1 MRQLKVI
8 LIFLLPLLHTLII
21 FLSESKVNYSSQF
34 HCCSL
39 WEDLHLLS
47 LNTDTDFRLITLPI
61 LYLHCNPLSAN
72 ARENY
77 PNDRSHQYHPS
88 LKKKKSSMP
97 PHCSVVSSAHKILSI
112 LLKLVKIRFFYISHF
127 TLSHFPQSSDTNHIL
142 LFTS

>member
-39 WEDLHLLS
+39 WEDLYLLS

-88 LKKKKSSMP
+88 LKKKKIFHATP
-97 PHCSVVSSAHKILSI
+97 LLSGLQCPQNPQHFIKACQNQI
-112 LLKLVKIRFFYISHF
+112 LL
-127 TLSHFPQSSDTNHIL
+127 HFPFHPQSFPSVI
-142 LFTS
+142 